1 MNETLNFT
9 KYVLNIADLNLKTSL
24 TTEYVQLHLTLLMN
38 VVLMSEVK
46 YCNSCFW

>member
-24 TTEYVQLHLTLLMN
+24 TTEYVQLHLTLFMN
-38 VVLMSEVK
+38 V
-46 YCNSCFW
+46 